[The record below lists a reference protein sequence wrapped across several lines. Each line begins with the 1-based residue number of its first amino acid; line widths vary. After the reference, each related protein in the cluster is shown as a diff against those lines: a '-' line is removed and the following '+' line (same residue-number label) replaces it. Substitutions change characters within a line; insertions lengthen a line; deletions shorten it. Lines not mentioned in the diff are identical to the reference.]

1 MEPPFGNRAT
11 LVIALVLVLAMLGA
25 AFVLTKI
32 GEESRRVHCSVHF
45 PNVTCTPER

>member
-11 LVIALVLVLAMLGA
+11 LIIALVLVLAMLGA

-32 GEESRRVHCSVHF
+32 GEQSRR
-45 PNVTCTPER
+45 EREYGRGLLGK